1 MSEVCA
7 APRDTPRV
15 KDEASQLAAALMDV
29 RLCLRCAAIK
39 SDVPEE
45 RLVGLIQS
53 VQRNLTITERIG
65 ECDSCRRRTLVYRL
79 G

>member
-1 MSEVCA
+1 MCA
-7 APRDTPRV
+7 TPRDTPRV
-15 KDEASQLAAALMDV
+15 TDEASQLAAALMDV

-53 VQRNLTITERIG
+53 VQRTITITERLG
-65 ECDSCRRRTLVYRL
+65 ECDGCRRHTLVYRL